1 MNYDEDKAAMK
12 LAAFCLVSALVALL
26 GLLGVGVWGFV
37 ELIGWLTSK

>member
-1 MNYDEDKAAMK
+1 MAYDEDRAAMK
-12 LAAFCLVSALVALL
+12 LATFCLISTLVVLL